1 VILPDERRIVSGRT
15 FSTPY
20 SPARYAAAVECVRQS
35 LPQLLLRKARGVWS
49 WLTTRP

>member
-1 VILPDERRIVSGRT
+1 VILPDERRIASGRT

-20 SPARYAAAVECVRQS
+20 SPARYAAAVERVHQS
-35 LPQLLLRKARGVWS
+35 VPLLILRKVRGVWS